1 MIHRYHTCKKKKEK
15 IVGDTCKKKKKK
27 IVGDSLSSHHG
38 QHPQPKEFTEI
49 VQTSLQK
56 DT

>member
-1 MIHRYHTCKKKKEK
+1 MIHQYHTCKKKKEK
-15 IVGDTCKKKKKK
+15 IVGD
-27 IVGDSLSSHHG
+27 SLSFHHE
-38 QHPQPKEFTEI
+38 QHPRPKEFAEI